1 MAKQFKFDVEK
12 YNFEDLGNL
21 VNYIKKVWIKYLRLE
36 NKMTEDSWMRWT
48 LNDLYFQGV
57 NFTKSNNEQI
67 CVKFLIHDWNS
78 PYEQEMLIP
87 MEAFTNF
94 KKFEEKKLEEYRILK
109 EAEAEKARKKEER
122 RLKREAKKKEEAER
136 EELLRLKE
144 KYEN

>member
-1 MAKQFKFDVEK
+1 MDKQFKFDAEK

-36 NKMTEDSWMRWT
+36 NKITEDSFMKWN
-48 LNDLYFQGV
+48 LKDLYFQGV

-67 CVKFLIHDWNS
+67 CVNFLIHDWNS
-78 PYEQEMLIP
+78 PYEEEILIP

-94 KKFEEKKLEEYRILK
+94 KEFEKKELEEYRILK

-136 EELLRLKE
+136 EELLQLKE